1 MRKMGCSRI
10 HLDLLPESRAIVFEE
25 RAYALRLAGGASLT
39 ERAEAVYVH
48 CIFGGPTVSAFAL
61 ALLAP
66 LNRPIEKYF
75 YIGIRYIEI

>member
-1 MRKMGCSRI
+1 MRRI
-10 HLDLLPESRAIVFEE
+10 EERSLRAGLLYLRFAE

-39 ERAEAVYVH
+39 ERAEVVYVH
-48 CIFGGPTVSAFAL
+48 CIFGGPTVSAF

>member
-61 ALLAP
+61 RAP

>member
-1 MRKMGCSRI
+1 MRRI
-10 HLDLLPESRAIVFEE
+10 EERSLRAGLLYLIFEE
-25 RAYALRLAGGASLT
+25 CAYALRLAGGASLT